1 VHRRKTHRWP
11 ASATM
16 LVAAAT
22 VVAALAACTPGGAT
36 AAAPEV
42 AAGSVSATAG
52 AAGLASSA
60 PASTAP
66 DSTAPDSTAPAS
78 TAPASTALTSTAPA
92 STAPAATMSP
102 TALGHPAP
110 GSSTSSPAGTP
121 AQPAPFTQPLP
132 PAQPVLASGA
142 RRVTF
147 VNHLSQE
154 IWVAASPDTTDPL
167 SATGWAL
174 PPGQSVT
181 VTVPNTY
188 NGRFWG
194 RTGCVFHGD
203 TGHCQTGDCDGKFQ
217 CTGWGTIPATLA
229 EYNLDAWDNLDFYDI
244 SLVDGSN
251 VPMYAYPTS
260 GDAPNKVSP
269 DGCIAAG
276 CTTAVPCPQALQITA
291 AGKVV
296 ACESPCA
303 KLGGDQYCCRGQW
316 APRAMCDPAK
326 WPVDYAAI
334 FKKAEPYAYSYV
346 DDDATSVYTC
356 KGTCNYNIVFG
367 VTPGG

>member
-1 VHRRKTHRWP
+1 VPRTSTHGWP
-11 ASATM
+11 A
-16 LVAAAT
+16 VAAAIVAT
-22 VVAALAACTPGGAT
+22 LAAAALAACTP
-36 AAAPEV
+36 
-42 AAGSVSATAG
+42 
-52 AAGLASSA
+52 SA
-60 PASTAP
+60 PAASGASAGTESGASATTAP
-66 DSTAPDSTAPAS
+66 GTTTAGPAALAPPSQGTTPGATPATSPPTTTRSAPAR
-78 TAPASTALTSTAPA
+78 
-92 STAPAATMSP
+92 PAAP
-102 TALGHPAP
+102 
-110 GSSTSSPAGTP
+110 PAG
-121 AQPAPFTQPLP
+121 QPVP

-147 VNHLSQE
+147 TNHLSQE
-154 IWVAASPDTTDPL
+154 IWVAASPDTTHPL
-167 SATGWAL
+167 PATGWAL
-174 PPGQSVT
+174 PPGQSVAI
-181 VTVPNTY
+181 TVPNQY

-194 RTGCVFHGD
+194 RTGCVFHGNA
-203 TGHCQTGDCDGKFQ
+203 GHCQTGDCDGKFQ

-229 EYNLDAWDNLDFYDI
+229 EYNLDAWQHLDFYDI
-244 SLVDGSN
+244 SMVDGDN

-269 DGCIAAG
+269 DGCVAAG
-276 CTTAVPCPQALQITA
+276 CTTPVPCPAALQITA

-316 APRAMCDPAK
+316 ASRSKCDPAQ

-356 KGTCNYNIVFG
+356 KGTCNYAIVFG
-367 VTPGG
+367 VTPRG

>member
-1 VHRRKTHRWP
+1 MHRRKTHRWP
-11 ASATM
+11 AAATA

-22 VVAALAACTPGGAT
+22 AAMLAACTPGGST
-36 AAAPEV
+36 AAGPGAVAGNV
-42 AAGSVSATAG
+42 AASAG
-52 AAGLASSA
+52 AAGATGPATPGRPAPARTTPATPAGPSAGPVPSSA
-60 PASTAP
+60 PA
-66 DSTAPDSTAPAS
+66 
-78 TAPASTALTSTAPA
+78 
-92 STAPAATMSP
+92 P
-102 TALGHPAP
+102 TA
-110 GSSTSSPAGTP
+110 
-121 AQPAPFTQPLP
+121 QPLP

-154 IWVAASPDTTDPL
+154 IWVAASPDTTYPL
-167 SATGWAL
+167 TATGWAL
-174 PPGQSVT
+174 PSGQSVT
-181 VTVPNTY
+181 ITVPNKY

-217 CTGWGTIPATLA
+217 CAGWGTIPATLA
-229 EYNLDAWDNLDFYDI
+229 EYNLDAWDSLDFSDI
-244 SLVDGSN
+244 SMVDGSN

-276 CTTAVPCPQALQITA
+276 CTTAVPCPQALQIAA

-303 KLGGDQYCCRGQW
+303 RLGGDQYCCRGPW

-334 FKKAEPYAYSYV
+334 FKKAEPYAYSYA

>member
-1 VHRRKTHRWP
+1 VHRKKTHRWP
-11 ASATM
+11 AAATAIVAT
-16 LVAAAT
+16 LAAA
-22 VVAALAACTPGGAT
+22 ALTACTPGGPAASGT
-36 AAAPEV
+36 GTGAGTGAAA
-42 AAGSVSATAG
+42 ATAG
-52 AAGLASSA
+52 AAALATPSQSIATPAAPTKTPPAAATSPAA
-60 PASTAP
+60 PASA
-66 DSTAPDSTAPAS
+66 APARS
-78 TAPASTALTSTAPA
+78 TPARPAPARRAPA
-92 STAPAATMSP
+92 RPV
-102 TALGHPAP
+102 PAP
-110 GSSTSSPAGTP
+110 PPAR
-121 AQPAPFTQPLP
+121 PLP

-154 IWVAASPDTTDPL
+154 IWVAASPDTTHPL
-167 SATGWAL
+167 TATGWAL
-174 PPGQSVT
+174 RPGQSVT
-181 VTVPNTY
+181 ITVPNQY

-194 RTGCVFHGD
+194 RTGCVFHGNA
-203 TGHCQTGDCDGKFQ
+203 GHCQTGDCDGKFQ

-229 EYNLDAWDNLDFYDI
+229 EYNLDAWQHLDFYDI
-244 SLVDGSN
+244 SMVDGDN

-260 GDAPNKVSP
+260 GDAPSKVSP
-269 DGCIAAG
+269 NGCVAAG
-276 CTTAVPCPQALQITA
+276 CTTPVPCPAALQITA

-316 APRAMCDPAK
+316 APRSQCDPAK

>member
-1 VHRRKTHRWP
+1 VHRKKTHRWP
-11 ASATM
+11 A
-16 LVAAAT
+16 AAT
-22 VVAALAACTPGGAT
+22 AIAATLAAAALAACTPGAPVASGAGAGSGAGT
-36 AAAPEV
+36 GAAA
-42 AAGSVSATAG
+42 ATAG
-52 AAGLASSA
+52 AAGLASPSQAIAAPATKTAAATSPAAKAPSA
-60 PASTAP
+60 PARAV
-66 DSTAPDSTAPAS
+66 
-78 TAPASTALTSTAPA
+78 
-92 STAPAATMSP
+92 
-102 TALGHPAP
+102 PAP
-110 GSSTSSPAGTP
+110 PPAR
-121 AQPAPFTQPLP
+121 PLP

-154 IWVAASPDTTDPL
+154 IWVAASPDTTHPL
-167 SATGWAL
+167 TATGWAL

-181 VTVPNTY
+181 TTVPNQY

-194 RTGCVFHGD
+194 RTGCVFHGNA
-203 TGHCQTGDCDGKFQ
+203 GHCQTGDCDGKFQ

-229 EYNLDAWDNLDFYDI
+229 EYNLDAWQHLDFYDI
-244 SLVDGSN
+244 SMVDGDN

-269 DGCIAAG
+269 NGCVAAG
-276 CTTAVPCPQALQITA
+276 CTTPVPCPAALQITA

-316 APRAMCDPAK
+316 APRSQCDPAK

>member
-1 VHRRKTHRWP
+1 VHKTRTHRWP
-11 ASATM
+11 A
-16 LVAAAT
+16 AAT
-22 VVAALAACTPGGAT
+22 AIVATLTAAALAACTPGAPADSGAGTGTEAGAAT
-36 AAAPEV
+36 AT
-42 AAGSVSATAG
+42 ATAG
-52 AAGLASSA
+52 PAGGPASPSRRIATPTAMGTTSPPAPARSA
-60 PASTAP
+60 PAR
-66 DSTAPDSTAPAS
+66 
-78 TAPASTALTSTAPA
+78 
-92 STAPAATMSP
+92 PAAP
-102 TALGHPAP
+102 
-110 GSSTSSPAGTP
+110 PAGRSAPP
-121 AQPAPFTQPLP
+121 AGPVP

-147 VNHLSQE
+147 TNHLSQE
-154 IWVAASPDTTDPL
+154 IWVAASPDTTHPL
-167 SATGWAL
+167 PATGWAL
-174 PPGQSVT
+174 PPGQRVT
-181 VTVPNTY
+181 ITVPNKY
-188 NGRFWG
+188 NGRIWG
-194 RTGCVFHGD
+194 RTGCVFHGN

-244 SLVDGSN
+244 SMVDGDN

-269 DGCIAAG
+269 DGCVAAG
-276 CTTAVPCPQALQITA
+276 CTTPVPCPAALQITA

-316 APRAMCDPAK
+316 APRSQCDPAK

-356 KGTCNYNIVFG
+356 RGTCNYTIVFG
-367 VTPGG
+367 VTPPG

>member
-1 VHRRKTHRWP
+1 VPNTRTHRWP
-11 ASATM
+11 A
-16 LVAAAT
+16 AAT
-22 VVAALAACTPGGAT
+22 AIVATLTAAALAACTPGAPAASGAGAGT
-36 AAAPEV
+36 
-42 AAGSVSATAG
+42 AAGSGAGAGTAAGSATTTAG
-52 AAGLASSA
+52 PGG
-60 PASTAP
+60 PASP
-66 DSTAPDSTAPAS
+66 SQGI
-78 TAPASTALTSTAPA
+78 
-92 STAPAATMSP
+92 TAPAARPIASP
-102 TALGHPAP
+102 SAP
-110 GSSTSSPAGTP
+110 GRPVPARPAAPPAGRP
-121 AQPAPFTQPLP
+121 AP

-147 VNHLSQE
+147 TNHLAQE
-154 IWVAASPDTTDPL
+154 IWVAASPDTSHPL
-167 SATGWAL
+167 PATGWAL

-181 VTVPNTY
+181 ITVPNKY

-194 RTGCVFHGD
+194 RTGCVFRGNA
-203 TGHCQTGDCDGKFQ
+203 GHCQTGDCNGRFQ

-244 SLVDGSN
+244 SLVDGDN

-269 DGCIAAG
+269 DGCVAAG
-276 CTTAVPCPQALQITA
+276 CTTPVPCPAALQITA

-303 KLGGDQYCCRGQW
+303 KLGGDQYCCRGRW
-316 APRAMCDPAK
+316 AARSQCDPAK
-326 WPVDYAAI
+326 WPVEYAAI

-356 KGTCNYNIVFG
+356 KGTCNYAIVFG
-367 VTPGG
+367 VTRPG

>member
-1 VHRRKTHRWP
+1 VHRTRTHRWP
-11 ASATM
+11 AAATAIAAT
-16 LVAAAT
+16 LTAAALAGCTPAAPAASGAGAGTGAGAAAAT
-22 VVAALAACTPGGAT
+22 
-36 AAAPEV
+36 
-42 AAGSVSATAG
+42 ATAG
-52 AAGLASSA
+52 TAGLASPSPRSATPAAAAKPPAAATTSPPAPARSA
-60 PASTAP
+60 PGRPAAP
-66 DSTAPDSTAPAS
+66 PAS
-78 TAPASTALTSTAPA
+78 
-92 STAPAATMSP
+92 
-102 TALGHPAP
+102 
-110 GSSTSSPAGTP
+110 GSAGP
-121 AQPAPFTQPLP
+121 VP

-154 IWVAASPDTTDPL
+154 IWVAASPDTAHPL
-167 SATGWAL
+167 AATGWAL

-181 VTVPNTY
+181 ITVPNKY
-188 NGRFWG
+188 NGRIWG
-194 RTGCVFHGD
+194 RTGCVFHGN
-203 TGHCQTGDCDGKFQ
+203 TGHCQTGDCDGRFQ

-229 EYNLDAWDNLDFYDI
+229 EYNLDAWDSLDFYDI
-244 SLVDGSN
+244 SMVDGDN

-260 GDAPNKVSP
+260 GNAPSKVSP
-269 DGCIAAG
+269 DGCVAAG
-276 CTTAVPCPQALQITA
+276 CTTPVPCPMALQITA

-316 APRAMCDPAK
+316 AARSQCNPAK

-356 KGTCNYNIVFG
+356 KGTCNYDIVFG

>member
-1 VHRRKTHRWP
+1 VHRKKTHRWP
-11 ASATM
+11 AAATAIVAT
-16 LVAAAT
+16 LAAA
-22 VVAALAACTPGGAT
+22 ALTACTPGGPAASGT
-36 AAAPEV
+36 GTGAGTGAAA
-42 AAGSVSATAG
+42 ATAG
-52 AAGLASSA
+52 AAALATPSQSIATPAAPTKTPPAAATSPAA
-60 PASTAP
+60 PASA
-66 DSTAPDSTAPAS
+66 APARS
-78 TAPASTALTSTAPA
+78 TPARPAPARRAPA
-92 STAPAATMSP
+92 RPV
-102 TALGHPAP
+102 PAP
-110 GSSTSSPAGTP
+110 PPAR
-121 AQPAPFTQPLP
+121 PLP

-154 IWVAASPDTTDPL
+154 IWVAASPDTTHPL
-167 SATGWAL
+167 TETGWAL
-174 PPGQSVT
+174 RPGQSVT
-181 VTVPNTY
+181 ITVPNQY

-194 RTGCVFHGD
+194 RTGCVFHGNA
-203 TGHCQTGDCDGKFQ
+203 GHCQTGDCDGKFQ

-229 EYNLDAWDNLDFYDI
+229 EYNLDAWQHLDFYDI
-244 SLVDGSN
+244 SMVDGDN

-260 GDAPNKVSP
+260 GDAPSKVSP
-269 DGCIAAG
+269 NGCVAAG
-276 CTTAVPCPQALQITA
+276 CTTPVPCPAALQITA

-316 APRAMCDPAK
+316 ALRSQCDPAK

>member
-1 VHRRKTHRWP
+1 VHRKKTHRWP
-11 ASATM
+11 A
-16 LVAAAT
+16 AAT
-22 VVAALAACTPGGAT
+22 AIAATLAAAALAACTPGAPAASGAGAGGGAGT
-36 AAAPEV
+36 GAAA
-42 AAGSVSATAG
+42 ATAG
-52 AAGLASSA
+52 AAALASPSQAIAAPATKPPPAATSPAAKAPSA
-60 PASTAP
+60 PARP
-66 DSTAPDSTAPAS
+66 APAR
-78 TAPASTALTSTAPA
+78 AV
-92 STAPAATMSP
+92 
-102 TALGHPAP
+102 PAP
-110 GSSTSSPAGTP
+110 PPAR
-121 AQPAPFTQPLP
+121 PLP

-154 IWVAASPDTTDPL
+154 IWVAASPDTTHPL
-167 SATGWAL
+167 TATGWAL

-181 VTVPNTY
+181 TTVPNQY

-194 RTGCVFHGD
+194 RTGCVFHGNA
-203 TGHCQTGDCDGKFQ
+203 GHCQTGDCDGKFQ

-229 EYNLDAWDNLDFYDI
+229 EYNLDAWQHLDFYDI
-244 SLVDGSN
+244 SMVDGDN

-260 GDAPNKVSP
+260 GDAPNKVGP
-269 DGCIAAG
+269 NGCVAAG
-276 CTTAVPCPQALQITA
+276 CTTPVPCPAALQITA

-316 APRAMCDPAK
+316 APRSQCDPAK

>member
-1 VHRRKTHRWP
+1 VHRKTTHRWP
-11 ASATM
+11 A
-16 LVAAAT
+16 AAT
-22 VVAALAACTPGGAT
+22 AIAATLAAAALAACTPGGPTT
-36 AAAPEV
+36 A
-42 AAGSVSATAG
+42 
-52 AAGLASSA
+52 
-60 PASTAP
+60 
-66 DSTAPDSTAPAS
+66 
-78 TAPASTALTSTAPA
+78 
-92 STAPAATMSP
+92 APAAPAKTPPAATSP
-102 TALGHPAP
+102 PARSAPPRPAPAHPA
-110 GSSTSSPAGTP
+110 GSSPAP
-121 AQPAPFTQPLP
+121 AQPLP

-147 VNHLSQE
+147 LNHLSQE
-154 IWVAASPDTTDPL
+154 IWVAASPDTAHPL
-167 SATGWAL
+167 PATGWAL

-181 VTVPNTY
+181 ITMPNQY
-188 NGRFWG
+188 NGRIWG
-194 RTGCVFHGD
+194 RTGCVFHGNA
-203 TGHCQTGDCDGKFQ
+203 GHCQTGDCDGKFQ

-244 SLVDGSN
+244 SMVDGDN

-260 GDAPNKVSP
+260 GDAPDKVSP
-269 DGCIAAG
+269 DGCVAAG
-276 CTTAVPCPQALQITA
+276 CTTPVPCPAALQITA

-316 APRAMCDPAK
+316 ASRAQCDPAK

-356 KGTCNYNIVFG
+356 KGTCNYTIVFG